1 MNMNKSICPVPQ
13 DQRPINE
20 YLALKET
27 FGFSWTTENDSAYYK
42 TSLRT
47 YFITLTLFVLIFNTT
62 SSSLSSLLTYSVLSV
77 SLILFIFYLRIYLG
91 WNYIYTRL
99 MQATVAYEESGWY
112 DGQIWVKTPETLIKD
127 KLAAQYQ
134 VKPILDKIKNTL
146 FAFSFLIFF
155 TLYFISISDQI

>member
-27 FGFSWTTENDSAYYK
+27 FGFSWTTKNDSVYYK
-42 TSLRT
+42 TSLKI
-47 YFITLTLFVLIFNTT
+47 YFITLTLFVLIFNTAN
-62 SSSLSSLLTYSVLSV
+62 SSLMSLLIYSVLGV
-77 SLILFIFYLRIYLG
+77 SSILFIFYLRIYLG
-91 WNYIYTRL
+91 WTYVYTRL

-112 DGQIWVKTPETLIKD
+112 DGQIWVKTPEILIKD

-146 FAFSFLIFF
+146 SAFSFLIFSV
-155 TLYFISISDQI
+155 LYIISISDQI